1 MKAMGMESS
10 DQRRAFFQTPFRLIL
25 RVENRGFF
33 SMKRTTAAAATA
45 GVHMKVVE
53 KIVPMSV
60 VGPALSRSPGMYIIH
75 PRPKT
80 RAV

>member
-1 MKAMGMESS
+1 
-10 DQRRAFFQTPFRLIL
+10 
-25 RVENRGFF
+25 
-33 SMKRTTAAAATA
+33 MKRTTAAAATA

-53 KIVPMSV
+53 KIRPMSV
-60 VGPALSRSPGMYIIH
+60 VGPALSRSPGMNIIH